1 MNLNLTQIWVSLSQA
16 ETIMTNVLV
25 FFQKWTN
32 SQNVNFSLKMVLV
45 EVVILSENKFILWI
59 LSVLPK
65 VYKIVIIVSTR
76 LITQMSESSE
86 SVNFI
91 ETLETEMCFRSS
103 FLEFVG

>member
-1 MNLNLTQIWVSLSQA
+1 
-16 ETIMTNVLV
+16 MTNVLG

>member
-16 ETIMTNVLV
+16 ETIMTNVLL

>member
-1 MNLNLTQIWVSLSQA
+1 
-16 ETIMTNVLV
+16 MTNVLL